1 MSFIL
6 AEDAAIKAYFQGMTV
21 ADEKAP
27 VRPVKVWFGFPD
39 VEIRT
44 QSYPYMIIDLIDIR
58 AARERQSS
66 GIFYDSDNRGT
77 VAAVP
82 GTVYGYSVPLP
93 YDLVYQVTAYSRNPR
108 HDRGIIFQMQQKL
121 PSQYGTLVVPNELGT
136 ESAKR
141 HMFLDGFL
149 KRDQIDSD
157 GKRLF
162 VNVYTIRV
170 VSEMTPSN
178 AENALSTVQTVE
190 INRTT
195 TNIPDGLTPVS
206 HLTQGD

>member
-1 MSFIL
+1 
-6 AEDAAIKAYFQGMTV
+6 
-21 ADEKAP
+21 
-27 VRPVKVWFGFPD
+27 
-39 VEIRT
+39 
-44 QSYPYMIIDLIDIR
+44 
-58 AARERQSS
+58 
-66 GIFYDSDNRGT
+66 
-77 VAAVP
+77 
-82 GTVYGYSVPLP
+82 
-93 YDLVYQVTAYSRNPR
+93 
-108 HDRGIIFQMQQKL
+108 MQQKL